1 MNAGRVPT
9 GVFISVTL
17 VTVLLLGAQGV
28 FSPAAGSSPETYT
41 INGLTCSLAGGNVLG
56 SVNNDSRVPPTIRN
70 VIHSPS
76 FLSTAKGLPYGLY
89 YAGVDTVG
97 TISYANGTTVSP
109 PATHVLELGFATWGP
124 NTLCVNHGRWLNWID
139 VQVPLING
147 TYDVTAEHIGI
158 SGPK

>member
-1 MNAGRVPT
+1 MNAGRLPS

-17 VTVLLLGAQGV
+17 VTVLLIGSQGV
-28 FSPAAGSSPETYT
+28 FYPAAGSSPETYT

-56 SVNNDSRVPPTIRN
+56 RDNNDTRVPPPIRN
-70 VIHSPS
+70 GIHSPS
-76 FLSTAKGLPYGLY
+76 FLSTAKGLPYGLN
-89 YAGVDTVG
+89 YAFVDTFG
-97 TISYANGTTVSP
+97 TISYAKGTTVSP
-109 PATHVLELGFATWGP
+109 PDTHVLEFGIETWVT